1 MPRKVKMRRE
11 VGGAVEEY
19 LDYLFPDDE
28 KKMGEL
34 PLCCIECFIGVEA
47 SACLVVVVVVV
58 VVVVA
63 VIVVVMLKCFGGC
76 LVGMKILEKAL
87 EWKKMAALMNGASV
101 GSSANAEE
109 ISIDEVEEE
118 EDKAFEESSLLGKR
132 KNEFDE

>member
-1 MPRKVKMRRE
+1 V
-11 VGGAVEEY
+11 
-19 LDYLFPDDE
+19 F
-28 KKMGEL
+28 
-34 PLCCIECFIGVEA
+34 
-47 SACLVVVVVVV
+47 VVVL
-58 VVVVA
+58 
-63 VIVVVMLKCFGGC
+63 LKCCGGC

-118 EDKAFEESSLLGKR
+118 DKAFEESSLLGKR